1 MIITEAIVHSIEKEA
16 GTTRVIEHPKETL
29 SPIDN
34 HMNRLGTE
42 LLSIYN
48 KNTNNYGSF
57 GADPL
62 LHPFPNQLR
71 RYYALES
78 DLIEFSKIASSFI
91 ANKMTDSAPS
101 TGGYV
106 LFIRYSNQAKEWLLI
121 VMLKLK
127 TGTGIDKT
135 TLELNE
141 TVSFDIQHLHEA
153 ARIDLQKWQ
162 NSEQP
167 YLSFVKKSGRQD
179 DVTKYFRT
187 ALSCTDYVDSKFHTE
202 QLLKAV
208 DAYCLNSG
216 WSADQ
221 KQTARRKTFE
231 YCDEKFKLGEPVNLI
246 AVSAIINDQA
256 PDDFNSY
263 VRNNHFPIN
272 ETFDP
277 HKKTFSR
284 LKRIQSKFNNIAVSF
299 EAADVINE
307 TVDFD
312 RDSRTLFIKNI
323 PETLISEIE
332 RAKGNDA
339 AAG

>member
-1 MIITEAIVHSIEKEA
+1 MVITEAIVHSIEKEA
-16 GTTRVIEHPKETL
+16 GTTRVIQYPKETL
-29 SPIDN
+29 SPIDD
-34 HMNRLGTE
+34 HMNRLGNE
-42 LLSIYN
+42 LLSIYS

-57 GADPL
+57 GIDPL
-62 LHPFPNQLR
+62 LHQFPNQLA
-71 RYYALES
+71 RYYSLETN
-78 DLIEFSKIASSFI
+78 LIEFSKIASSLI
-91 ANKMTDSAPS
+91 ANKMEGSPPS

-106 LFIRYSNQAKEWLLI
+106 LFIRYENQGKEWLLI

-127 TGTGIDKT
+127 TGTGIDKK

-141 TVSFDIQHLHEA
+141 SVSFDIQHLHEA

-162 NSEQP
+162 SSEQP

-187 ALSCTDYVDSKFHTE
+187 ALSCTDYIDSKFHTE

-208 DAYCLNSG
+208 DAYCLSSG

-221 KQTARRKTFE
+221 KQTARRRMFE
-231 YCDEKFKLGEPVNLI
+231 YCDEKFKSGEPVNLK
-246 AVSAIINDQA
+246 AVSAIINDQL
-256 PDDFNSY
+256 PEDFNSF
-263 VRNNHFPIN
+263 VRNNHYPIN

-284 LKRIQSKFNNIAVSF
+284 LKRIHSKFSGIAVSF

-312 RDSRTLFIKNI
+312 KASRTLYIKNI
-323 PETLISEIE
+323 PETLILEIE

-339 AAG
+339 AAE